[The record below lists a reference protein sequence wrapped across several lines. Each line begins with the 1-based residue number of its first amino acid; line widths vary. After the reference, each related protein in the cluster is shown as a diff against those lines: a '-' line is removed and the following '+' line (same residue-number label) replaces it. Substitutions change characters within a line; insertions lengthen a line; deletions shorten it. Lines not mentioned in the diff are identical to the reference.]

1 MADLNPLS
9 GGNFI
14 RNEQPRSDGGS
25 ILKRFSLTGKTAI
38 ITGAAAGIGWAVAQA
53 YAEMGCNIAL
63 WHFRNP
69 EGPRRA
75 EELIKRYNIICKA
88 YRVDV
93 RDTAAVDNAIDES
106 VRDLN
111 GRLDIFVANAG
122 IPWTQGPMVDG
133 PLDHYRDV
141 VQSDL
146 DSVYYCARAAARHWR
161 RQRVEST
168 DLFKNPLTDYSS
180 GSFIATASMSGGII
194 NIPQLQA
201 AYNAAK
207 AGVIHLIKSLAVEW
221 ARYARANSIS
231 PGYIMTEISDFVP
244 QETKNIW
251 HSKIPQGR
259 EGEPH
264 ELQGAYLYL
273 ASDASTYA
281 TGANFVIDGG
291 YSAP

>member
-1 MADLNPLS
+1 MSDLHPLN

-14 RNEQPRSDGGS
+14 HNDKRWIDGGS
-25 ILKRFSLTGKTAI
+25 IMKRFSLQGKTAI

-53 YAEMGCNIAL
+53 YAEMGANIAL
-63 WHFRNP
+63 WYFSNTKGP
-69 EGPRRA
+69 ERA
-75 EELIKRYNIICKA
+75 EELAQQYGIQCKA
-88 YRVDV
+88 YQVDV
-93 RDTAAVDNAIDES
+93 RDAEAVEKTVDQS
-106 VRDLN
+106 VQDLN

-122 IPWTQGPMVDG
+122 IPWTKGAMVDG
-133 PLDHYRDV
+133 PVDHYRDV
-141 VQSDL
+141 VQTDL
-146 DSVYYCARAAARHWR
+146 DGTYYCARAAAKHWR
-161 RQRVEST
+161 RQKNEGT
-168 DLFKNPLTDYSS
+168 DLAGEPLTNYTS
-180 GSFIATASMSGGII
+180 GSFVATASMSGGIV

-207 AGVIHLIKSLAVEW
+207 AGVIHLVKSLAVEW
-221 ARYARANSIS
+221 AQYARANAIS
-231 PGYIMTEISDFVP
+231 PGYIMTEISNFVP
-244 QETKNIW
+244 QETKDMW
-251 HSKIPQGR
+251 HDKIPQGR